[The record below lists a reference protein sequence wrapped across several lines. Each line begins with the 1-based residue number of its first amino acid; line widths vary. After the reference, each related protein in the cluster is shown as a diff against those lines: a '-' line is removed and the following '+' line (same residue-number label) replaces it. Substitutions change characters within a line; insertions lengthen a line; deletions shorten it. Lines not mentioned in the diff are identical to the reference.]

1 MILAS
6 VYEGRQSETQELA
19 DYYRREIDAGR
30 IEVRPGTRV
39 MMDEMRRNRQE
50 PDQSEAR
57 VVGFLLL
64 VTGLGLS
71 LYSNK
76 LRKARTGE

>member
-1 MILAS
+1 
-6 VYEGRQSETQELA
+6 
-19 DYYRREIDAGR
+19 
-30 IEVRPGTRV
+30 